1 MHITLNEF
9 NEEHSAITNR
19 ADHGILGAEEYGNA
33 LMESL
38 GSVKAAKSDPG
49 FIKII
54 KAEMSRSE
62 DISTRSQV
70 IPIRGENEY
79 DLEADI
85 MAANNKGTPSF
96 IYLNSNR
103 RATYIH
109 IDAYGRVSLGSPV
122 VFFNDVVDEEGEGQI
137 EADFNRKRSRPQFRN
152 SSLDRVVK
160 RLDYSRGYAGIIV
173 LAAE

>member
-1 MHITLNEF
+1 MHITLDEF
-9 NEEHSAITNR
+9 NEGHR
-19 ADHGILGAEEYGNA
+19 AVRGSLGAEEYGNA
-33 LMESL
+33 LIESL
-38 GSVKAAKSDPG
+38 SSVKAAKSDPG

-54 KAEMSRSE
+54 KAEMNRSE

-70 IPIRGENEY
+70 IPIKGEDEY

-160 RLDYSRGYAGIIV
+160 RLDYSRGYSGIIV
-173 LAAE
+173 LAVE

>member
-1 MHITLNEF
+1 MHITLDEF
-9 NEEHSAITNR
+9 NEGHGHRVER
-19 ADHGILGAEEYGNA
+19 GILGAEGYGNA

-54 KAEMSRSE
+54 KAEMNRSE

-70 IPIRGENEY
+70 IPIKGEDEY

-137 EADFNRKRSRPQFRN
+137 EADFMRKRSRPQFRN

-173 LAAE
+173 LAVE

>member
-9 NEEHSAITNR
+9 NEVHRVER
-19 ADHGILGAEEYGNA
+19 GILGAEEYGNA

-54 KAEMSRSE
+54 KAEMNRSE

-70 IPIRGENEY
+70 IPIKGEDEY

-173 LAAE
+173 LAVE

>member
-9 NEEHSAITNR
+9 NEASER
-19 ADHGILGAEEYGNA
+19 GILGAEEYGNA

-38 GSVKAAKSDPG
+38 GTVKAAKSDPG

-54 KAEMSRSE
+54 KAEMNRSE

-70 IPIRGENEY
+70 IPIKGEDEY

-173 LAAE
+173 LAVE

>member
-9 NEEHSAITNR
+9 NEGHGHRVER
-19 ADHGILGAEEYGNA
+19 GILGAEEYGIA

-54 KAEMSRSE
+54 KAEMNRSE

-70 IPIRGENEY
+70 IPIKGEDEY

-173 LAAE
+173 LAVE

>member
-1 MHITLNEF
+1 MN
-9 NEEHSAITNR
+9 SSNR
-19 ADHGILGAEEYGNA
+19 GWANPPEQNQPRLSVEEYSNA

-54 KAEMSRSE
+54 KAEMNRSE

-70 IPIRGENEY
+70 IPIKGEDEY

-173 LAAE
+173 LAVE

>member
-1 MHITLNEF
+1 MHITLDKF
-9 NEEHSAITNR
+9 NEGHR
-19 ADHGILGAEEYGNA
+19 VGRGILGAEEYGNA

-54 KAEMSRSE
+54 KAEMNRSE

-70 IPIRGENEY
+70 IPIKGEDEY

-173 LAAE
+173 LAVE